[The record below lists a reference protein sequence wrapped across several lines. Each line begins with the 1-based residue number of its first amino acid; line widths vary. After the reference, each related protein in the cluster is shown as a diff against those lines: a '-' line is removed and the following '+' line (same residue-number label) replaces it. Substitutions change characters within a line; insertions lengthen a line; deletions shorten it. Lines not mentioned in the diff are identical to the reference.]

1 MMIYMQCSSLGSITT
16 PARKSFQNL
25 GKPTAA
31 LRYYALQYW
40 YTAVPYMHAVA
51 QLVEALRYKPEGRG
65 FDS

>member
-1 MMIYMQCSSLGSITT
+1 MIYTQCSSRGSIIM

-40 YTAVPYMHAVA
+40 YTATPYIVLES
-51 QLVEALRYKPEGRG
+51 QVN
-65 FDS
+65 